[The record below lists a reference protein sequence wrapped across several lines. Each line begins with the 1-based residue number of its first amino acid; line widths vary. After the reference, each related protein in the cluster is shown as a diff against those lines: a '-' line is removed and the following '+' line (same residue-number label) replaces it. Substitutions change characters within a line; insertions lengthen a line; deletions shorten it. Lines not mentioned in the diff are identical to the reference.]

1 MIMRTSVW
9 LFTAPSGSTPAPR
22 RVIDPQARGAEAV
35 PMAQCPTAVP
45 LCVVLDRVAMSPGLS
60 VPGHGGCAWSTHQ
73 GGPVPR
79 AKPYP
84 PPHPQGGTPSPPP
97 HLKLPYFLGF
107 RQVGVGSDRC
117 SS

>member
-45 LCVVLDRVAMSPGLS
+45 LRVVLDRVAMSPWPLRTWS
-60 VPGHGGCAWSTHQ
+60 RWVRVVYPPGWAGAESQALPPAAPPRGDPQPPTPLETPVFFDPRHGG
-73 GGPVPR
+73 
-79 AKPYP
+79 
-84 PPHPQGGTPSPPP
+84 
-97 HLKLPYFLGF
+97 
-107 RQVGVGSDRC
+107 VGNCLC